1 MLILAKNEKSLYLLL
16 TAWVCYVPLFR
27 NHTGTF
33 QVILIVVEDGQY
45 NREERGWFIK
55 CCKIFNHISL

>member
-45 NREERGWFIK
+45 NREERG
-55 CCKIFNHISL
+55 